1 MIAVFF
7 IFSFLFFA
15 KSAIL
20 SYFFS
25 NYLMFLLYPLE
36 ISGLSL
42 LNNNITLDDEQL
54 LDLNTYLRWAT
65 INWIGID
72 EDYKIFEQLE
82 NETPNN
88 YTIILS
94 WALTFVLYQFYYVIY
109 TKLKG
114 LKLEKFNWISFN
126 IKYMIINYFS
136 FFTWNLFILFRLNT
150 MYFWIALINIL
161 IFNFVSFWFPSLI
174 FYYIYGEEL
183 YFYRTKFSFLIESF
197 NAKYKYYGI
206 ILLSLKS
213 LCGFYL
219 LFYNYL
225 PKESKSLLFF
235 FNLLYLYLLT
245 KYKIFKKRNNAFKVL
260 SIISFFI
267 ILFSILENY
276 LSTTL
281 GFVTLKY
288 IFVFLYLLVTIYYY
302 RIFEK
307 KEEMTEELIEMDHIT
322 IE

>member
-1 MIAVFF
+1 MLSVFF

-42 LNNNITLDDEQL
+42 LNNNITLGDEQL

-94 WALTFVLYQFYYVIY
+94 WTLAFFLYQIYYVIY
-109 TKLKG
+109 SKVKNISIN
-114 LKLEKFNWISFN
+114 KFNWISFN
-126 IKYMIINYFS
+126 VKYLIINYFS

-150 MYFWIALINIL
+150 MFFWIALINIL
-161 IFNFVSFWFPSLI
+161 IFNFITFWFPSLI
-174 FYYIYGEEL
+174 FYFIYGEEL
-183 YFYRTKFSFLIESF
+183 YFYRTQFPFLIESF

-206 ILLSLKS
+206 ILLLLKS

-225 PKESKSLLFF
+225 PKESKFLLFF
-235 FNLLYLYLLT
+235 FNLVYLFLLT
-245 KYKIFKKRNNAFKVL
+245 KYRIFKIKKNDFKIL
-260 SIISFFI
+260 SFISFVITF
-267 ILFSILENY
+267 FSILENY
-276 LSTTL
+276 FPITI
-281 GFVTLKY
+281 GFIILKY
-288 IFVFLYLLVTIYYY
+288 ILVVTYIGIVIYYY
-302 RIFEK
+302 RLFEK
-307 KEEMTEELIEMDHIT
+307 KEELQEELIEMHNI
-322 IE
+322 ILE